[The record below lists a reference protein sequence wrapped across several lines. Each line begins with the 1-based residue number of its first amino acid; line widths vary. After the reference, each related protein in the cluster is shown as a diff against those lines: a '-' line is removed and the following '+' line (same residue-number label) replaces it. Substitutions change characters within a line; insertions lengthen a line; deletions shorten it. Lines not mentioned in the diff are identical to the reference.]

1 MTTVIISANNTAA
14 MKDNLI
20 IALILSPFIFSTFF
34 LACRLFSIYILPRL
48 QEYYRKHKAMKN
60 IDNLIAKSKGKFFS
74 ITFEK
79 KDGSIRKINGKNR
92 YDRLIKGTG
101 SPATDALKAKGF
113 KSAVNRNGES
123 WFSFMPEKVIEF
135 KCGQIHE
142 TF

>member
-1 MTTVIISANNTAA
+1 
-14 MKDNLI
+14 MKTFLI
-20 IALILSPFIFSTFF
+20 TFFITFPIIFSLFF
-34 LACRLFSIYILPRL
+34 LACRLFSIYILPCL

-79 KDGSIRKINGKNR
+79 KDGSIRKINGKDR
-92 YDRLIKGTG
+92 YNRLIKGTG
-101 SPATDALKAKGF
+101 SPATEALKSAGY

-135 KCGQIHE
+135 KCGEIHE